1 MRGIVHFG
9 LVIFFVL
16 ILAYL
21 ILSSQNSVP
30 LGQLGTTTSISAIKA
45 FQGR

>member
-1 MRGIVHFG
+1 MRGVIHFSM
-9 LVIFFVL
+9 VIFFVL

-30 LGQLGTTTSISAIKA
+30 LGQLGANTSLSAIKA